1 MCKWKSQKVI
11 QKLKEI
17 KSFVFDETVR
27 MVSLRLL
34 SEHNVQTAVG
44 FEALRALWR

>member
-1 MCKWKSQKVI
+1 M
-11 QKLKEI
+11 
-17 KSFVFDETVR
+17 FDETVG